1 MLKDMKL
8 DDRTFQQIVDEMR
21 KRIPFYCPEWTDH
34 NVSDPGIT
42 LLELF
47 AWMMEILL
55 YRVNQVPDLHAIRFL
70 EMLGLHYESP
80 RAAQGRVTFWLSE
93 PFQGGALEIGDD
105 IEVATT
111 QTETE
116 APEVFRVIEP
126 FRIKAPKLATLVV
139 QERGG
144 RTHAKFDLQR
154 TEEAERLRNEGV
166 DVFCAVQEGDA
177 LYLGFSSDLSHH
189 VLRLTLEVEDLRAA
203 GGGRGAPPYQ
213 WKAHTAQGWQP
224 CPVKEGEDRTE
235 NMNHTNYTQFVLPAL
250 QMTSIEGLERYWI
263 RVELQKHR
271 YKLSPRLFWVTPVVI
286 GCSVLVRHEQKVEN
300 EQLGAFE
307 GAPDQRF
314 YLQHKPLLQRS
325 TGEHLLVDNE
335 QWTEVTDFA
344 DSAATLPERQPK
356 KHYMLDNIT
365 GELRFGPAIRQRDGS
380 VKQYG
385 QIPPRQAKLKF
396 SCYRYGGGLRGNLA
410 PGKINTLKSS
420 LSFIKRVENLEPING
435 GADQEAL
442 EELAMRAT
450 RLLRGSQRAVT
461 AEDFAW
467 LAQDEYNRRQNRSMV
482 ARAKC
487 VPSEGTNPTR
497 PGEVE
502 VLVVPYVPI
511 DPLLLGRLP
520 SEKLAA
526 AFADL
531 LKEPTTPNSAA
542 NRLAE
547 TQPLH
552 AFIKDRCLVTTQV
565 KVSAADYQWV
575 AVHVTVQAPPEVQRP
590 AWEQQLLTK
599 LYRFLNPINGGVT
612 GEGWPWGGVLQ
623 LPALYDHLRAG
634 DTLEIG
640 RRIREISIFKATPDG
655 ASYGPVLEEVTIS
668 SRMVIASGQH
678 VIRFL

>member
-55 YRVNQVPDLHAIRFL
+55 FRVNQVPDLHTIRFL
-70 EMLGLHYESP
+70 ELLGLHYESP

-93 PFQGGALEIGDD
+93 PFQGGALVIGDD
-105 IEVATT
+105 VEVATT

-126 FRIKAPKLATLVV
+126 FPLKAPKLATVIA

-144 RTHAKFDLQR
+144 RTHAKFNLQQ
-154 TEEAERLRNEGV
+154 TEEADRLRNEGV
-166 DVFCAVQEGDA
+166 DVFCAVQEEDA

-203 GGGRGAPPYQ
+203 GGGRSAPPYQ
-213 WKAHTAQGWQP
+213 WQAHTAQGWVT
-224 CPVKEGEDRTE
+224 CPVKDGEDRTE
-235 NMNHTNYTQFVLPAL
+235 NMNHTNYTQFALPAL
-250 QMTSIEGLERYWI
+250 QATSIEGITQYWI

-271 YKLSPRLFWVTPVVI
+271 YKLSPRLFRVVPVVI

-300 EQLGAFE
+300 EQLGAFD

-314 YLQHKPLLQRS
+314 FLQHKPLLARAP
-325 TGEHLLVDNE
+325 GEHLLVDDE
-335 QWTEVTDFA
+335 KWEEVPDFA
-344 DSAATLPERQPK
+344 DSAATLPERRPK
-356 KHYMLDNIT
+356 KHYMLDSAT

-385 QIPPRQAKLKF
+385 QIPPRHAKLKF
-396 SCYRYGGGLRGNLA
+396 SRYRYGGGLKGNLA

-420 LSFIKRVENLEPING
+420 LSFIKRVENLEPIIG
-435 GADQEAL
+435 GLDQETL

-467 LAQDEYNRRQNRSMV
+467 LAQNEYNRRQNRTMV

-487 VPSEGTNPTR
+487 VAAEGANPAQ
-497 PGEVE
+497 PGQVE
-502 VLVVPYVPI
+502 LLVVPYVPA
-511 DPLLLGRLP
+511 DPFLLGRLL
-520 SEKLAA
+520 SEKLVN
-526 AFADL
+526 AFEL
-531 LKEPTTPNSAA
+531 LNAPATQSSAA

-547 TQPLH
+547 GQSLYN
-552 AFIKDRCLVTTQV
+552 FIKERCLVTTNL
-565 KVSAADYQWV
+565 KVTAAEYQWV
-575 AVHVTVQAPPEVQRP
+575 AVHVNVQAPEAQR
-590 AWEQQLLTK
+590 ARWEEQLLTK
-599 LYRFLNPINGGVT
+599 LYRFLNPVTGGAA
-612 GEGWPWGGVLQ
+612 GEGWPWGAALQ
-623 LPALYDHLRAG
+623 LQDLYDHLRGG
-634 DTLEIG
+634 DTAEIG

-655 ASYGPVLEEVTIS
+655 ASYGQVCEEVPIS
-668 SRMVIASGQH
+668 SRTVIASGQH